1 MNLDHV
7 PATVRHY
14 DVPDRVMH
22 ETWELLREG
31 GREGVEAVVLWLGR
45 VPDATRA
52 IVLAA
57 FAPPQIAYRSA
68 DGLAVEVPQDALTQL
83 IGTLP
88 PGVHVL
94 VRVHSHAGSAYHSA
108 LDDTNMLIAHEGAV
122 SVVVPNFA
130 AGDPDLARCSVNVL
144 RRDGRWR
151 ELTGHEVAE
160 RFSVT

>member
-14 DVPDRVMH
+14 DVPDRMLQ

-31 GREGVEAVVLWLGR
+31 GRQGVEAVVLWLGR

-68 DGLAVEVPQDALTQL
+68 EGLAVEVPQDALTQM
-83 IGTLP
+83 ISALP
-88 PGVHVL
+88 PGSTCSSA
-94 VRVHSHAGSAYHSA
+94 HSHAGSATA

-130 AGDPDLARCSVNVL
+130 ASDPDIARCSVNVL

-151 ELTGHEVAE
+151 ELTGHEVTE